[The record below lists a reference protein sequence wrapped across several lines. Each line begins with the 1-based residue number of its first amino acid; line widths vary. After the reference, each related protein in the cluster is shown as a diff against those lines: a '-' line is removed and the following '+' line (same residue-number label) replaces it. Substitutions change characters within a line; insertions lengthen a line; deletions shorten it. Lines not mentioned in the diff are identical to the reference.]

1 MEQKEMEQEKK
12 RPQNLEDYLQIIIE
26 EIRNEPKY
34 DPNAWRAPF
43 VKRWKGIAT
52 PKTLAAVERGDP
64 LW

>member
-1 MEQKEMEQEKK
+1 MEQENMEQKQG
-12 RPQNLEDYLQIIIE
+12 PQNLEDYLKLIIE

-43 VKRWKGIAT
+43 VKNWKGVLD
-52 PKTLAAVERGDP
+52 PKTLEAVERGDP